1 MQSVGALFEAALKR
15 GVSVPD
21 SIKPLL
27 KPDDATP
34 WRLAERVVRS
44 LLDDEAQ
51 EQQLVAL
58 LHSIQSATEGG
69 GNFAESAL
77 GVVDDAMLL
86 LHSVLRTP
94 SLNARFDKDTALP
107 TIYFF
112 VVFLMDC
119 AGVDVAVVRQHEGV
133 VVRAAVMANRLL
145 QNKQV
150 YENVARAF
158 FERCCGSCAGGK
170 KTSDARGGATVAAA
184 VRASDGGGSA
194 AAAAAAAA
202 AATAV
207 QVAVQAA
214 VDEKAAASAATTE
227 AAAALASAADSAV
240 TEAAAAAQAVVD
252 ETAAAAS
259 AATTAARAVVD
270 ESAAAASAAATA
282 AAAALG
288 SAADRAV
295 TEVAA

>member
-1 MQSVGALFEAALKR
+1 VDSRAGTVANKQKANTTRRRGAFAVADAIKACKQTNTTNGNTHRKMQSVGALFEAALKR

-119 AGVDVAVVRQHEGV
+119 AGV
-133 VVRAAVMANRLL
+133 
-145 QNKQV
+145 
-150 YENVARAF
+150 
-158 FERCCGSCAGGK
+158 
-170 KTSDARGGATVAAA
+170 DARGGATVAAA